1 LEGVKSDWVG
11 IRNKF
16 AAVEIDRR
24 ERAAFF
30 VRATRSTS
38 PQNTMKH
45 HLIHSVFGSAIL
57 VGVALV
63 STASA
68 VVNIA
73 YMPVGMSRAR
83 MR

>member
-1 LEGVKSDWVG
+1 
-11 IRNKF
+11 
-16 AAVEIDRR
+16 
-24 ERAAFF
+24 
-30 VRATRSTS
+30 
-38 PQNTMKH
+38 MKH